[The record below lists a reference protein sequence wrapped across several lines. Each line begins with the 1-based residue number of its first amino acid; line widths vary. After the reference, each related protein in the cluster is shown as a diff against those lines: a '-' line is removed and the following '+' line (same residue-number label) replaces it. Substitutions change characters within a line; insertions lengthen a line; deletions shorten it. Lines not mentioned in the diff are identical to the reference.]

1 MGGVGAVRCLP
12 NIGKKNLGEAVL
24 SHPKIVDFANIAAY
38 MQALRASGPVRVVF
52 TNGCYDLLHPGHVD
66 LLARARM
73 LGDVLV
79 LGLNTDESVQRL
91 GKQPR
96 EVPRPIQPLAVRAYV
111 AAHLSVV
118 DVVTDFAQD
127 TPWELIHKVQPDV
140 LVKGG
145 DWPVEQ
151 IIGRDIVEAR
161 GGLVVSLP
169 LLEGFSTTGIIRQI
183 RGL

>member
-1 MGGVGAVRCLP
+1 M
-12 NIGKKNLGEAVL
+12 VL
-24 SHPKIVDFANIAAY
+24 THPKIVAYADIAAHV
-38 MQALRASGPVRVVF
+38 QALRQNWQGAGPVRVVF
-52 TNGCYDLLHPGHVD
+52 TNGCYDVLHPGHVD

-79 LGLNTDESVQRL
+79 LGLNADDSVRRL
-91 GKQPR
+91 GKLPLLPQ
-96 EVPRPIQPLAVRAYV
+96 RPIQPLAVRAYL
-111 AAHLSVV
+111 AAHLSAV

-127 TPWELIHKVQPDV
+127 TPLALIELVQPDV

-151 IIGRDIVEAR
+151 IVGRDCVEAR

-169 LLEGFSTTGIIRQI
+169 LLEGYSTTALIRKIQ
-183 RGL
+183 GGG

>member
-1 MGGVGAVRCLP
+1 MLH
-12 NIGKKNLGEAVL
+12 
-24 SHPKIVDFANIAAY
+24 HPKIVAFADIAAHVRN
-38 MQALRASGPVRVVF
+38 LREAGPVRVVF

-79 LGLNTDESVQRL
+79 LGLNTDESVRRL
-91 GKQPR
+91 GKQPV

-111 AAHLSVV
+111 AAHLAVV
-118 DVVTDFAQD
+118 DVVTDFAED
-127 TPWELIHKVQPDV
+127 TPWELVNKVQPDV

-169 LLEGFSTTGIIRQI
+169 LLEGFSTTRVIRRI
-183 RGL
+183 RGEG

>member
-1 MGGVGAVRCLP
+1 MLH
-12 NIGKKNLGEAVL
+12 
-24 SHPKIVDFANIAAY
+24 HPKTIPAAQIAAHVR
-38 MQALRASGPVRVVF
+38 ALREAGPVRVVF
-52 TNGCYDLLHPGHVD
+52 TNGCFDLLHPGHVD

-79 LGLNTDESVQRL
+79 LGLNDDASVRRL
-91 GKQPR
+91 GKSP
-96 EVPRPIQPLAVRAYV
+96 VPRPVQPLAVRAYV

-118 DVVTDFAQD
+118 DVVTSFTED
-127 TPWELIHKVQPDV
+127 TPLELIRQVQPDV

-151 IIGRDIVEAR
+151 IVGREIVEAR

-169 LLEGFSTTGIIRQI
+169 LLQGFSTTALLQKILATRE
-183 RGL
+183 

>member
-1 MGGVGAVRCLP
+1 MLQ
-12 NIGKKNLGEAVL
+12 
-24 SHPKIVDFANIAAY
+24 HPKIISAAHIAAHI
-38 MQALRASGPVRVVF
+38 QALRSAGPVRVVF

-79 LGLNTDESVQRL
+79 LALNDDASAARL
-91 GKQPR
+91 GKSL
-96 EVPRPIQPLAVRAYV
+96 VPRPVQPLAVRAYM
-111 AAHLSVV
+111 AAHLSAV
-118 DVVTDFAQD
+118 DVVTNFTED
-127 TPWELIHKVQPDV
+127 TPLDLIARVQPDV

-151 IIGRDIVEAR
+151 IVGRDIVEAR

-169 LLEGFSTTGIIRQI
+169 LLQGFSTTATLEGILAM
-183 RGL
+183 RGLQN